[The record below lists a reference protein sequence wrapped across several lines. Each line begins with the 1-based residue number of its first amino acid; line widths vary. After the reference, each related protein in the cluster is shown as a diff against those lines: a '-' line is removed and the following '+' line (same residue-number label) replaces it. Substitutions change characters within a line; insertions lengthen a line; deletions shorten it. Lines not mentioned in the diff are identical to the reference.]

1 MTKSLLSPGSK
12 RGDAIAK
19 QRARQPAKRPP
30 APGKAAKGKMA
41 KGKRAE
47 RKLDVVEE
55 AGKESFPAS
64 DPPSWTP

>member
-1 MTKSLLSPGSK
+1 MTKSILSQGSK

-19 QRARQPAKRPP
+19 QRAGQPAKRPP

-41 KGKRAE
+41 KGKPAE
-47 RKLDVVEE
+47 REFDIVEE

-64 DPPSWTP
+64 DAPSWTP